1 MVLGDSTGGIGA
13 HVDRLSQDL
22 EAAGHEVVIATS
34 ESTATAF
41 DWAGARRL
49 WPVHRGWS
57 APRGLVDWHL
67 LKNLAG
73 TVDVVHAHGHQ
84 AAFVAAV
91 AVARAKPRPGLVV
104 SLHNT
109 VPGGVATRPVGGGA
123 TRGVGGGATRG
134 VGGGATRGVGGGA
147 TRGVGGGATRGVVA
161 AVVRTLLRWALGRAT
176 LVTGASAD
184 LVDLARRLGAA
195 RAELA
200 TVASPAVERILA
212 TSPPDD
218 RERRA
223 ARVALRAAG
232 HSIDDSRPLVLTIA
246 RVAPQKD
253 LVTLVAAARAARAPA
268 TWVVVGGGDER
279 LRASLES
286 ELSGIPLR
294 FVGAQRDVEHW
305 LRAADVFVLT
315 SRWEARAL
323 VVQEAMASG
332 LPVVTTRT
340 GGLPDLVGD
349 AGLLVP
355 VGDSTAVAEAVDA
368 VLGDHALRERL
379 GAAARARAGTWAS
392 PEEEARRWVSRYTAA
407 LHS

>member
-1 MVLGDSTGGIGA
+1 MRILMVLGESTGGIGG

-22 EAAGHEVVIATS
+22 RAAGHDVQVATS
-34 ESTATAF
+34 AATAAAF
-41 DWAGARRL
+41 QWGDAHPL

-84 AAFVAAV
+84 AAVVAAV
-91 AVARAKPRPGLVV
+91 AVARAKPRPALVI

-109 VPGGVATRPVGGGA
+109 LPPSLVAGADRMPLGPSRARASVAGVARSSI
-123 TRGVGGGATRG
+123 
-134 VGGGATRGVGGGA
+134 
-147 TRGVGGGATRGVVA
+147 
-161 AVVRTLLRWALGRAT
+161 RWALRRAA

-184 LVDLARRLGAA
+184 LVELAEQLGAH
-195 RAELA
+195 RATLA
-200 TVASPAVERILA
+200 TVPSPAVEQLLA
-212 TSPPDD
+212 TPTPSEAAR
-218 RERRA
+218 RETRRA
-223 ARVALRAAG
+223 LREQG
-232 HSIDDSRPLVLTIA
+232 HDLDETRPLVLTVA
-246 RVAPQKD
+246 RLAPQKD
-253 LVTLVAAARAARAPA
+253 LPSLVAAARSVRTPA
-268 TWVVVGGGDER
+268 SWVVVGGGDER

-294 FVGAQRDVEHW
+294 LVGPQRDVARW
-305 LRAADVFVLT
+305 LRAADVFVLP

-323 VVQEAMASG
+323 VVQEAMAAG

-355 VGDSTAVAEAVDA
+355 VGDPGSLAAAVEHLLSD
-368 VLGDHALRERL
+368 GPLRRRL
-379 GAAARARAGTWAS
+379 GEAARARARAWAT
-392 PEEEARRWVSRYTAA
+392 PEEEARRWVSRYTEA
-407 LHS
+407 LRG